1 MSGNGMTVGVQ
12 QFQQTQQM
20 QQASPFGGDR
30 PAGLDRNINEAMAN
44 TAASA
49 MIQARFAMA
58 LRRPRS
64 WTAVR
69 EAVLKDC
76 KRPGFAATAIYSKP
90 VGKSKV
96 EGFSVRFVERVL
108 NLMGNVSV
116 ESTVKFDSES
126 ERLTSVEVIDLE
138 TNSAFSSDVVVSK
151 TVERS
156 SPNGEVLGSRKNSRG
171 YDVYIVRATDDD
183 VLIKQAALVSKA
195 MRTLGLRMV
204 PGDILDE
211 ARATIGRTISTENAK
226 DPDKARKDLIDG
238 FSRLGISAKEIERW
252 LGHSADEMSGDEFKD
267 LREIGIAVSDN
278 ETTWREVMAARE
290 EQRAQAAPATA
301 PIAQVASL
309 PEPVRASVSETLLSC
324 QTPTAVAK
332 LFAKMSQKFKEDGQ
346 IDVRRAEFS
355 EAIGAMLKV
364 SSPELSEDDIKS
376 KAASILDGRRS

>member
-12 QFQQTQQM
+12 GFQQTQTQPVP
-20 QQASPFGGDR
+20 QFGGDR
-30 PAGLDRNINEAMAN
+30 PTGLDRNINETMAN

-90 VGKSKV
+90 VGKNKV

-108 NLMGNVSV
+108 NLMGNVSI
-116 ESTVKFDSES
+116 ENTVKFDGEA

-138 TNSAFSSDVVVSK
+138 TNTAFSSDVVVSK

-156 SPNGEVLGSRKNSRG
+156 NPNGEVLGSRKNSRG

-211 ARATIGRTISTENAK
+211 AKATISRTISTENAK
-226 DPDKARKDLIDG
+226 DPDKARKDLLDG
-238 FSRLGISAKEIERW
+238 LSRLGINIKEIERW
-252 LGHSADEMSGDEFKD
+252 LGHSADAVSADEFKD
-267 LREIGIAVSDN
+267 LRELGIAISDG

-290 EQRAQAAPATA
+290 EQRVQAAAPTPPTA
-301 PIAQVASL
+301 KEL
-309 PEPVRASVSETLLSC
+309 PDGVSVTVSETLLSC

-332 LFAKMSQKFKEDGQ
+332 LFAKMSAKFKQDGQ
-346 IDVRRAEFS
+346 YDARRSEFAS
-355 EAIGAMLKV
+355 TIKSMLKG
-364 SSPELSEDDIKS
+364 SSPELGEEEIEAKTL
-376 KAASILDGRRS
+376 SILDGRRS

>member
-12 QFQQTQQM
+12 GFQQTQTQPVP
-20 QQASPFGGDR
+20 QFGGDR
-30 PAGLDRNINEAMAN
+30 PTGLDRNINETMAN

-90 VGKSKV
+90 VGKSSV
-96 EGFSVRFVERVL
+96 SGFSVRFVERVM
-108 NLMGNVSV
+108 NLMGNVSI
-116 ESTVKFDSES
+116 ENTVKFDGEA

-138 TNSAFSSDVVVSK
+138 TNTAFSSDVVVSK

-156 SPNGEVLGSRKNSRG
+156 NPNGEVLGTRKNSRG
-171 YDVYIVRATDDD
+171 YDVYILRATDDD

-211 ARATIGRTISTENAK
+211 AKATISRTISTENAR
-226 DPDKARKDLIDG
+226 DPDKARKDLLDG
-238 FSRLGISAKEIERW
+238 LSRLSINIKEIERW
-252 LGHSADEMSGDEFKD
+252 LGHSADIVSADEFKD
-267 LREIGIAVSDN
+267 LRELGIAISDG

-290 EQRAQAAPATA
+290 EQRVQAAAPTPPPAA
-301 PIAQVASL
+301 AKEL
-309 PEPVRASVSETLLSC
+309 PDGVTVSETLLSC

-332 LFAKMSQKFKEDGQ
+332 LFAKMSSKFKQDGQ
-346 IDVRRAEFS
+346 YDARRSEFAS
-355 EAIGAMLKV
+355 TIKSMLKG
-364 SSPELSEDDIKS
+364 SSPELGEEEIEAKTL
-376 KAASILDGRRS
+376 SILDGRRS